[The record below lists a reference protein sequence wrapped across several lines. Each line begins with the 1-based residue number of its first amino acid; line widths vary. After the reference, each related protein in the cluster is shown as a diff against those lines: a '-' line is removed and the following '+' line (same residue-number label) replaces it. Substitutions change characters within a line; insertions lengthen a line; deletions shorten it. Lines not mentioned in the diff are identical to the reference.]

1 MVDMVRG
8 APEAL
13 VEQNTFYLHVKMS
26 LGQRTQEIIALKEV
40 NVSLSKDFND
50 LKVRYET
57 LEKAHQ

>member
-13 VEQNTFYLHVKMS
+13 VEQNAFYLHVKMS

-40 NVSLSKDFND
+40 NISLSKGFND

>member
-13 VEQNTFYLHVKMS
+13 VKQNAFYLHVKML

>member
-8 APEAL
+8 VPEAL
-13 VEQNTFYLHVKMS
+13 VEQNVFYLHVKMS
-26 LGQRTQEIIALKEV
+26 LGQQTQEIITLKEV

-57 LEKAHQ
+57 LKKAHQ

>member
-13 VEQNTFYLHVKMS
+13 VEQNAFYLHVKMS